1 MTSGEMDART
11 THIVNASALAPDLR
25 IRTLRSLPFTGP
37 QPGFNLG
44 SKLLMRDF
52 GLSVKYG
59 FKLEG
64 NVVCQQS
71 DGQVCGCAYR
81 FLHGV
86 NSLLGVC
93 NTNDLPIPRRL
104 SPP

>member
-1 MTSGEMDART
+1 MDART
-11 THIVNASALAPDLR
+11 THIVNTSTLAPDLR
-25 IRTLRSLPFTGP
+25 IRTFRSLPFTGP

-44 SKLLMRDF
+44 GELLMRDF

-64 NVVCQQS
+64 DVMCQQS

-81 FLHGV
+81 FLHDV

-93 NTNDLPIPRRL
+93 KTNDLPTPHRL
-104 SPP
+104 LLP

>member
-1 MTSGEMDART
+1 MTSGEMDVRT
-11 THIVNASALAPDLR
+11 THIVNASTLSPDLH
-25 IRTLRSLPFTGP
+25 IRTLRSLSFTGP

-44 SKLLMRDF
+44 GKLLMRDF

-64 NVVCQQS
+64 DVVCQQR

-81 FLHGV
+81 FLYGV
-86 NSLLGVC
+86 NPLLSVC
-93 NTNDLPIPRRL
+93 KTNDLPAPHRL
-104 SPP
+104 SLP